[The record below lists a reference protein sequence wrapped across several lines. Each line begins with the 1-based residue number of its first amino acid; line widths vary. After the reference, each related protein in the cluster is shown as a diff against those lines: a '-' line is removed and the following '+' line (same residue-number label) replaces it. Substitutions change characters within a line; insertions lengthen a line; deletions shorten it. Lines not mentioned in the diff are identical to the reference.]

1 MNIRACPTL
10 LIVIIALTLIALVP
24 LSPAKPSAFEKDN
37 SGKDLQDLEA
47 MLSGEHRGAGYA
59 ENAMPNQQPN
69 QPSPLGPLY
78 DPPYKNV
85 FFNDT
90 FFGDFLR
97 ELGGGPSTL
106 QANLT
111 WPEIFLTGPLY
122 RNSSNIAKPAG
133 TNRHFIKPV
142 LVKEPDF

>member
-1 MNIRACPTL
+1 MNAGACSAFL
-10 LIVIIALTLIALVP
+10 MIIITLIALASP
-24 LSPAKPSAFEKDN
+24 SPAKPSAFEKDN

-59 ENAMPNQQPN
+59 QDLLSNQQSS

-78 DPPYKNV
+78 DPPFKNM

-90 FFGDFLR
+90 FFGGFLR
-97 ELGGGPSTL
+97 ELGGGPSMP

-111 WPEIFLTGPLY
+111 WPEVLLRGPLY
-122 RNSSNIAKPAG
+122 PNTSNIAKPAG